1 MRTLILIAALLLA
14 SASASAQAGDTLLLA
29 PDAAPP
35 ARSTN
40 YAEPLPPVAKD
51 DQKDEKAEQAKPQ
64 AVEPVGAAQV
74 RAAEIRMEARRS
86 QEAKARRVAAGYGF

>member
-1 MRTLILIAALLLA
+1 MRTLILIAALLL
-14 SASASAQAGDTLLLA
+14 ASASAQAGDTLLLA

-51 DQKDEKAEQAKPQ
+51 DQKNEKAEPQ
-64 AVEPVGAAQV
+64 AVEPVAAAQA

>member
-14 SASASAQAGDTLLLA
+14 SGSAQAGDTLLLA

-51 DQKDEKAEQAKPQ
+51 DQRDDKAEQAKPQ
-64 AVEPVGAAQV
+64 AVEPAAQA
-74 RAAEIRMEARRS
+74 RAIRMEARRS
-86 QEAKARRVAAGYGF
+86 QEAKARRMAAGYGF